1 MSMKKIILVALW
13 LPIIF
18 LASCSDERRPTQS
31 SGSPPDGPA
40 ALSIIF
46 EGDGKAGFG
55 DDEKQLIADIITR
68 SEKEVRALLPT
79 LPSVIEVTAVVID
92 RNIDGVGGVTGRA
105 NAPGK
110 VQVALSRVYPGGILA
125 AARKAL
131 SANIFHEFHHLD
143 RGWTIQDNKFG
154 PGIAIAAVNEGLAD
168 VFSEEYTGVFFEE
181 ANSYPEHADEWL
193 AEIKS
198 LPLDANYGEW
208 MGEHPDGRDNIGY
221 RVGRYIIHQAT
232 ANSGKD
238 ILELSKLT
246 PGEVLKLAE
255 ASPDASNSP

>member
-1 MSMKKIILVALW
+1 
-13 LPIIF
+13 
-18 LASCSDERRPTQS
+18 
-31 SGSPPDGPA
+31 
-40 ALSIIF
+40 
-46 EGDGKAGFG
+46 
-55 DDEKQLIADIITR
+55 
-68 SEKEVRALLPT
+68 
-79 LPSVIEVTAVVID
+79 
-92 RNIDGVGGVTGRA
+92 
-105 NAPGK
+105 
-110 VQVALSRVYPGGILA
+110 
-125 AARKAL
+125 
-131 SANIFHEFHHLD
+131 
-143 RGWTIQDNKFG
+143 
-154 PGIAIAAVNEGLAD
+154 LAD

-198 LPLDANYGEW
+198 LPLDANYGAW

-246 PGEVLKLAE
+246 PGELLNLAE

>member
-1 MSMKKIILVALW
+1 MSMKKIILAALW

-31 SGSPPDGPA
+31 SGIPLDGPA

-46 EGDGKAGFG
+46 EDDGEAGFG
-55 DDEKQLIADIITR
+55 DDEKQLISDIITR

-79 LPSVIEVTAVVID
+79 LPDVIEVTAVVID
-92 RNIDGVGGVTGRA
+92 RNIDNVGGVTGRA
-105 NAPGK
+105 NAPGE
-110 VQVALSRVYPGGILA
+110 VQVSISRVYPGGILA

-154 PGIAIAAVNEGLAD
+154 PGIPIAAVNEGLAD
-168 VFSEEYTGVFFEE
+168 VFSEVYTGVFFEE
-181 ANSYPEHADEWL
+181 ANSYPGYADEWL

-198 LPLDANYGEW
+198 LPLDANYGAW
-208 MGEHPDGRDNIGY
+208 MVEHPDGRYAIGY
-221 RVGRYIIHQAT
+221 RVGRYIVHQAT

-246 PGEVLKLAE
+246 PDEILNLAE
-255 ASPDASNSP
+255 ASPQASNSP